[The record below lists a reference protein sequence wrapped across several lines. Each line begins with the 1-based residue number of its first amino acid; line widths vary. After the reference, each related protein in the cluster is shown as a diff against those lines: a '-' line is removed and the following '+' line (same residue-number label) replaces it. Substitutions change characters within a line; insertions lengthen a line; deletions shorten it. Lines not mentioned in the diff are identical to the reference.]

1 MPLYEYRC
9 SACGRQFELLIMKAS
24 QPIAGAP
31 DAAAAS
37 GWPACPKCG
46 SESVERLLSMFAVS
60 SDASRQASTA
70 SAYAHNNKLNAKQ
83 EPDKQR
89 IQIEHKHQH

>member
-9 SACGRQFELLIMKAS
+9 LGCGRQFELLILKDS
-24 QPIAGAP
+24 PEV
-31 DAAAAS
+31 
-37 GWPACPKCG
+37 ACPSCSG
-46 SESVERLLSMFAVS
+46 ATVERMFSTFAVS

-70 SAYAHNNKLNAKQ
+70 SAYKYNNKLNAKQ

-89 IQIEHKHQH
+89 VQIEHKHQH

>member
-1 MPLYEYRC
+1 MLGVRPSVRAAHPEGVTARRVPLC
-9 SACGRQFELLIMKAS
+9 A
-24 QPIAGAP
+24 
-31 DAAAAS
+31 
-37 GWPACPKCG
+37 

-70 SAYAHNNKLNAKQ
+70 SAYEYNNKLNAKQ

>member
-1 MPLYEYRC
+1 MPLYEYKC
-9 SACGRQFELLIMKAS
+9 LGCGNQFELLILKSEQKA
-24 QPIAGAP
+24 
-31 DAAAAS
+31 
-37 GWPACPKCG
+37 ACPTCQ
-46 SESVERLLSMFAVS
+46 SELVERVLSMFAVS

-70 SAYAHNNKLNAKQ
+70 KAYAHNNRLNAKQ

>member
-9 SACGRQFELLIMKAS
+9 LGCGHEFELLVLSAS
-24 QPIAGAP
+24 PRA
-31 DAAAAS
+31 
-37 GWPACPKCG
+37 ACPSCAG
-46 SESVERLLSMFAVS
+46 ESLERLLSMFAVS

-70 SAYAHNNKLNAKQ
+70 KAYAYNNKLNAKQ

-89 IQIEHKHQH
+89 IQIDHKHQH

>member
-9 SACGRQFELLIMKAS
+9 LGCGHAFELLVLTAS
-24 QPIAGAP
+24 QPIV
-31 DAAAAS
+31 
-37 GWPACPKCG
+37 CPSCA
-46 SESVERLLSMFAVS
+46 SESIERLLSMFAVS
-60 SDASRQASTA
+60 SEASRQANTA
-70 SAYAHNNKLNAKQ
+70 KAYAYNNKLNAKQ

>member
-9 SACGRQFELLIMKAS
+9 SGCNHQFELLILKAS
-24 QPIAGAP
+24 QPI
-31 DAAAAS
+31 S
-37 GWPACPKCG
+37 CPACA

-70 SAYAHNNKLNAKQ
+70 SAYKHNNKLNAKQ

>member
-9 SACGRQFELLIMKAS
+9 IACGEQFELLILNAS
-24 QPIAGAP
+24 PVV
-31 DAAAAS
+31 
-37 GWPACPKCG
+37 ACPSCH
-46 SESVERLLSMFAVS
+46 SATVERIFSTFAVS

-70 SAYAHNNKLNAKQ
+70 SAYKYNNKLNAKQ

-89 IQIEHKHQH
+89 VQIEHKHQH

>member
-1 MPLYEYRC
+1 MSIDALG
-9 SACGRQFELLIMKAS
+9 CGHQFELLILKAS
-24 QPIAGAP
+24 QPV
-31 DAAAAS
+31 
-37 GWPACPKCG
+37 ACPSCA

-70 SAYAHNNKLNAKQ
+70 SAYKHNNKLNAKQ

-89 IQIEHKHQH
+89 VQIEHKHQH

>member
-1 MPLYEYRC
+1 M
-9 SACGRQFELLIMKAS
+9 LILKAS
-24 QPIAGAP
+24 QAV
-31 DAAAAS
+31 
-37 GWPACPKCG
+37 ACPSCACD
-46 SESVERLLSMFAVS
+46 SVERLLSMFAVS

-70 SAYAHNNKLNAKQ
+70 SAYKYNNALNAKQ

>member
-9 SACGRQFELLIMKAS
+9 SACGHQFELLVMKTS
-24 QPIAGAP
+24 QRIAC
-31 DAAAAS
+31 
-37 GWPACPKCG
+37 PACA

-70 SAYAHNNKLNAKQ
+70 SAYKHNNKLNAKQ
-83 EPDKQR
+83 EPDKPR